1 MLGACVTHAD
11 IEDGRTPD
19 VTRGA
24 MQRVAANIAYRAVRN
39 RGTVGGSLSHADPAA
54 DWVSALAA
62 LGAKL
67 TLRSSAG
74 ARTVAMEDFV
84 VGALE
89 CALRAGEIVE
99 TIHVPARPAS
109 AHWGYVK
116 SCRKTGEFAHAIGAV
131 LIDPSAGTARIV
143 IGAIDAAPIVITDA
157 TELFGGRIAGDY
169 KDRFDTACCR
179 RHSGQSGRLERGP
192 PSYPCKRAETCGLR
206 GGRMSMIELSV
217 NQRPVRISAE
227 PRTNLADFVRDKL
240 DLTGTH
246 LGCEHGVCGACTVLV
261 DGVPA
266 RSCITYAVACEGAEV
281 TTIEGL
287 DEDGVTTELRAAFT
301 REHALQCGYCTPG
314 MLVSARDLVL
324 RLPTPMSA

>member
-1 MLGACVTHAD
+1 MKPAPFGYERPRDLKAALAVLSQANDSAKIIAGGQSLGPMLNLRLVQPQLVVDITALAELKQAERRGDELVLGACVTHAD
-11 IEDGRTPD
+11 IEDARTPD

-67 TLRSSAG
+67 TLRSNAG
-74 ARTVAMEDFV
+74 SRTVAMEDFV

-89 CALRAGEIVE
+89 SALRAGEIVE

-143 IGAIDAAPIVITDA
+143 IGAIDAAPVVITDA
-157 TELFGGRIAGDY
+157 ERLFGGRIAGDY
-169 KDRFDTACCR
+169 KDRFDPRVAEGILAEAGVADAAH
-179 RHSGQSGRLERGP
+179 RHVHVTVL
-192 PSYPCKRAETCGLR
+192 KRAVGE
-206 GGRMSMIELSV
+206 
-217 NQRPVRISAE
+217 
-227 PRTNLADFVRDKL
+227 
-240 DLTGTH
+240 
-246 LGCEHGVCGACTVLV
+246 
-261 DGVPA
+261 
-266 RSCITYAVACEGAEV
+266 
-281 TTIEGL
+281 
-287 DEDGVTTELRAAFT
+287 AA
-301 REHALQCGYCTPG
+301 A
-314 MLVSARDLVL
+314 
-324 RLPTPMSA
+324 